1 MKWSDGNGFGEV
13 VQGEAAN
20 GEMRGEIIQR
30 FAAVLTLHLFGNLRN
45 DGAGFGLR
53 LFLRVSVFD
62 LAAQNDFFAF
72 LKEDLFN
79 LLKLQEWLNI

>member
-53 LFLRVSVFD
+53 LIRL
-62 LAAQNDFFAF
+62 
-72 LKEDLFN
+72 
-79 LLKLQEWLNI
+79 